1 MIYTTTSS
9 DKTLRIRLLRWTQ
22 PLVLSVTC
30 CVLISHQLALTDLGK
45 RLPEQ
50 ADSTALKHLEDRI
63 IELELSDSDAQQGKN
78 LVTHADLSDLNAVI
92 KGHVTDIEKL
102 IAVTASRAEL
112 QALIQRVEL
121 VEFGQK
127 KMVQAP
133 SPSQPPRRTRTPKKV
148 AEPAFQILGREL
160 RGGEDFLSIG
170 PRGAQALGQTR
181 LIRIGES
188 YSGWRLES
196 IDEQF
201 AVFVADGVT
210 QRLSIYQE
218 RSCPACS

>member
-1 MIYTTTSS
+1 MIYTTSS
-9 DKTLRIRLLRWTQ
+9 DKTLRTRLLRWTQ

-30 CVLISHQLALTDLGK
+30 CVLISHQLALTGLGK
-45 RLPEQ
+45 RPVEQ
-50 ADSTALKHLEDRI
+50 VDSTVLQHLEDRVM
-63 IELELSDSDAQQGKN
+63 ELELSALDAQRGKN
-78 LVTHADLSDLNAVI
+78 IVTQEDLSDLNAAI
-92 KGHVTDIEKL
+92 KGRVIDIETA
-102 IAVTASRAEL
+102 ISVTASQADL

-121 VEFGQK
+121 VESGPK
-127 KMVQAP
+127 KMVQGLPPNKP
-133 SPSQPPRRTRTPKKV
+133 SRRTRTPKKV
-148 AEPAFQILGREL
+148 AEPTFQILGREL

-170 PRGAQALGQTR
+170 PTGTQALGQTR

-201 AVFVADGVT
+201 AVFVADGIT
-210 QRLSIYQE
+210 QRLSIHQE